1 MDSEKPIQ
9 NWIRI
14 KSRCK
19 RKGYPTE
26 IQVDMDGNV
35 YLDGELYEE
44 GYSKFGHV
52 SIDVAKH
59 SRYNTGEETQKI
71 LESGKTAKKG
81 DKVVI
86 KDSSSPDRIDNT
98 TVIF

>member
-1 MDSEKPIQ
+1 MDSEKRVQ
-9 NWIRI
+9 NWIKI
-14 KSRCK
+14 KSR
-19 RKGYPTE
+19 RRQKGYPSE
-26 IQVDMDGNV
+26 IQIDMDGNV
-35 YLDGELYEE
+35 YIDGELYEE
-44 GYSKFGHV
+44 GYSKFGNI

-59 SRYNTGEETQKI
+59 NRYNTGEETQKI
-71 LESGKTAKKG
+71 LESSKTAKKG